1 MRIIIKDA
9 NKNFV
14 VVVVVKSIGLH
25 GDVTF
30 AEAEA
35 MNLGLSV
42 AIDAWLANIIIAG
55 SRFCQ
60 QQEDQ

>member
-9 NKNFV
+9 NKIF

-25 GDVTF
+25 DDVTF

-42 AIDAWLANIIIAG
+42 AIDT
-55 SRFCQ
+55 
-60 QQEDQ
+60 